1 VEWGKSTTG
10 NINRTE
16 EENQDGE
23 IYKSIE
29 EAVIWGYPPD
39 RYGIKL

>member
-1 VEWGKSTTG
+1 MLDKTVMK
-10 NINRTE
+10 R
-16 EENQDGE
+16 ENQDGE

>member
-1 VEWGKSTTG
+1 MK
-10 NINRTE
+10 R
-16 EENQDGE
+16 ENQDGE